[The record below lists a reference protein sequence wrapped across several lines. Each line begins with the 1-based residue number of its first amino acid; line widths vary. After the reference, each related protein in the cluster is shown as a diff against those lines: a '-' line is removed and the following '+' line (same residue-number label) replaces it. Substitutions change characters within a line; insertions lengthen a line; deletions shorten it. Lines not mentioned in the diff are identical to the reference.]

1 MSFRMRLSIAL
12 LCAGCA
18 ASMPPA
24 PQAGGSSAASSSQAA
39 SEWVGAW
46 VSAQQLT
53 EPKNMP
59 PPPGFASSTLR
70 QVVQL
75 SVGGPRLR
83 FSFSNLFGDAPLHVT
98 GVHVARSAGG
108 SAIEP
113 GSDQALSFGGS
124 GSFSVPAGGAI
135 TSDPIDFD
143 APAFSLLAVTL
154 SFDAAPPSAVTGHP
168 GSRTT
173 SFLAPGSALSAPD
186 LPGAQTVEHWYLLS
200 AVDVQSK
207 AQPRAIVTLGDSI
220 TDGRG
225 STTDHNDRW
234 PNQLAKRLAA
244 RAGGPISVLNQGI
257 GGNRILRDG
266 LGPNA
271 LSRFDRDV
279 LSPPGVH
286 WVIVFEGIN
295 DLGTAKGAREKGEPA
310 ATAQELIAAY
320 QQMIERAH
328 QHGLRIYGATILPY
342 EGAAYFSEQ
351 GEKDRQA
358 INDWMRSSHA
368 FDAVIDFDA
377 VARDPAAPTKLSA
390 AVDGGD
396 HLHPSAAGYELLA
409 DSIDLKL
416 FQD

>member
-1 MSFRMRLSIAL
+1 
-12 LCAGCA
+12 
-18 ASMPPA
+18 MPSA
-24 PQAGGSSAASSSQAA
+24 PQVGGSSAASSTESGSA
-39 SEWVGAW
+39 WVGAW

-59 PPPGFASSTLR
+59 APPGFASSTLR
-70 QVVQL
+70 EVVQL

-83 FSFSNLFGDAPLHVT
+83 FSFSNLFGDAPLNVT

-124 GSFSVPAGGAI
+124 ASFSVPAGGAI
-135 TSDPIDFD
+135 TSDALDFEV
-143 APAFSLLAVTL
+143 PAFGLLAVTL

-173 SFLAPGSALSAPD
+173 SYLAPGSALSAPD

-200 AVDVQSK
+200 AIDVQSK
-207 AQPRAIVTLGDSI
+207 APARAIVTLGDSI

-225 STTDHNDRW
+225 STTNHNDRW

-244 RAGGPISVLNQGI
+244 REGAPISVLNQGI

-266 LGPNA
+266 LGPSA

-279 LSPPGVH
+279 ISPPGVH

-295 DLGTAKGAREKGEPA
+295 DLGTAQGAREKGEPA
-310 ATAQELIAAY
+310 ATAQDLIAAY

-342 EGAAYFSEQ
+342 QGAAYFSEQ
-351 GEKDRQA
+351 GEKDRQTV
-358 INDWMRSSHA
+358 NGWMRSSHA

-377 VARDPAAPTKLSA
+377 IARDPAAPSKLSA

-396 HLHPSAAGYELLA
+396 HLHPSAAGYQILA
-409 DSIDLKL
+409 DGIDLKL
-416 FQD
+416 FEN